1 MTVRT
6 AGVGICDPRTP
17 ASRMGRGLAV
27 AALGMLVF
35 LLAVAPAGAAPT
47 WLAPAKLSAAGHNAE
62 KPQVAVDAQGNATA
76 VWERPNGT
84 NIIVEAASR
93 PAGSGAWQASV
104 PLSSAT
110 AIMPM
115 PQVAVDARGDA
126 VAVWE
131 SYIAGEPFVEAATRT
146 GFTGAWQAPVKL
158 SSLGVIG
165 LRPDLAVNAR
175 GDAVVVWQSDV
186 GIVEA
191 ASRPAGGAWQ
201 TPAILTNSAENLHPA
216 EVGIDASGE
225 ATAVWEG
232 QVGAEVRIVA
242 ASKPAGGAWQTP
254 VTLSAAGNNANEP
267 RVAVNARGDA
277 VAEWE
282 RPSGEELIEAAT
294 KPASSATWGG
304 PAPLTKPETGKGEPG
319 NQQVAIDGQGD
330 IVAVWGRF
338 NSTHETIEATEGHVS
353 SSVWQAPVALS
364 PPGANVEEHPAV
376 AVNEQGNAVVVW
388 ERSNGANEIV
398 EGASGLASS
407 GSWQPAV
414 ALSAAGQSAR
424 EPQVALDPQ
433 GNAAAV
439 WSRFDGTAYI
449 AEAAGFDA
457 AGPLLS
463 SLAIPATGTVGQP
476 LAFSV
481 SPFDVWSAL
490 GATSW
495 SFGDGT
501 SQTGASVTHT
511 YGAPGTY
518 AVTVTSADVLG
529 NVTST
534 SASVSI
540 TGVAKPLP
548 SILVAPRITAARV
561 SPARFRVSKRSTA
574 ISARAKAKP
583 KAKVPQGTT
592 FHFTLNEA
600 AMLKLPFTHTVAG
613 LRSGKGCLAPSAKL
627 RRRHAKRCNRT
638 LTVGTLT
645 RANERQGAGNLP
657 FSGRIGAK
665 PLAPG
670 KYEAVLTASAGG
682 LASAAVTL
690 SLTVVR

>member
-6 AGVGICDPRTP
+6 TGVGMCGPRMP
-17 ASRMGRGLAV
+17 AARAARGLAV
-27 AALGMLVF
+27 AALGVLMF

-47 WLAPAKLSAAGHNAE
+47 WLAPTKLSATGYSAE

-110 AIMPM
+110 AIMPL

-131 SYIAGEPFVEAATRT
+131 SYIAGEPVVEAATRT
-146 GFTGAWQAPVKL
+146 GFAGAWQAPVEL
-158 SSLGVIG
+158 SSPGVVG
-165 LRPDLAVNAR
+165 LRPDLAVDAR
-175 GDAVVVWQSDV
+175 GDAVVVWQR
-186 GIVEA
+186 GPGLVEA
-191 ASRPAGGAWQ
+191 ASRPAGGSWQ
-201 TPAILTNSAENLHPA
+201 TPAILTKSAEDLHSA

-225 ATAVWEG
+225 ATAVWEE
-232 QVGAEVRIVA
+232 QVGAEVRIDA
-242 ASKPAGGAWQTP
+242 ASRPAGGAWQTP
-254 VTLSAAGNNANEP
+254 VTLSAAGENANEP

-277 VAEWE
+277 VAVWE

-294 KPASSATWGG
+294 KSASSPTWGG

-319 NQQVAIDGQGD
+319 NQQVTIDGQGE

-338 NSTHETIEATEGHVS
+338 NGTHETIEATEGHVS
-353 SSVWQAPVALS
+353 SSVWQVPVALS
-364 PPGANVEEHPAV
+364 PPGTNHEEHPAV

-388 ERSNGANEIV
+388 ERSNGTNEIV

-463 SLAIPATGTVGQP
+463 SLAIPATGTIGQP

-490 GATSW
+490 GATNW

-501 SQTGASVTHT
+501 SQTGTSVTHT
-511 YGAPGTY
+511 YSAPGMY

-534 SASVSI
+534 SASVSVM
-540 TGVAKPLP
+540 GVAKALPL
-548 SILVAPRITAARV
+548 ILVAPRITAASV
-561 SPARFRVSKRSTA
+561 SPARFRVSKRATA
-574 ISARAKAKP
+574 ISAKAKAKP
-583 KAKVPQGTT
+583 KAKAPQGTT
-592 FHFTLNEA
+592 FHFTLSEA
-600 AMLKLPFTHTVAG
+600 ARLQIAFTRSATG
-613 LRSGKGCLAPSAKL
+613 LRSGKRCLAPSARL
-627 RRRHAKRCNRT
+627 RSRHAKHCTRT

-645 RANERQGAGNLP
+645 RVNEQQGAGSLP

-670 KYEAVLTASAGG
+670 KYMAMLTASAGG
-682 LASAAVTL
+682 LTSAPVTL